1 MEEFNTLL
9 LEYLSRLIIETIAS
23 LPGCRLG
30 RRQSDVHQHVAGER
44 NV

>member
-9 LEYLSRLIIETIAS
+9 LEYLSRLITETLAS
-23 LPGCRLG
+23 LPGYRLG
-30 RRQSDVHQHVAGER
+30 RRQSDIHQHMAGEH